1 MQNPSAPQIL
11 LASASRYRQG
21 LLDRF
26 LDDYET
32 VTPDVDE
39 SPEPGEN
46 PEALAG
52 RLARKKAETVSS
64 TRQGALIIGADQL
77 AVLDG
82 TVLGKPGD
90 HQKAVEQLLAA
101 SGKAVRFLTAVCVL
115 DPASHRRYEHIDTTT
130 VRFRQFDR
138 RLADAYL
145 HHDKPYD
152 CAGSFKIEGAGFV
165 LFESVTTDDPTA
177 LIGLPMIWLAGT
189 LQELDYLLPRSG
201 ECAPGRAGKSRPAET
216 RPRPP
221 LRVSS
226 FPAANP
232 LQETIE
238 VIRQRRSKMQFI
250 TAVIGKRYRLG
261 VQKQAPE
268 PEFLHRRI
276 DLGITVTLVSR

>member
-1 MQNPSAPQIL
+1 MQNPSAPRIL

-32 VTPDVDE
+32 VTPGIDE
-39 SPEPGEN
+39 SAEPGED
-46 PEALAG
+46 PETLTR

-64 TRQGALIIGADQL
+64 ASRDALIIGADQL
-77 AVLDG
+77 AVLDDA
-82 TVLGKPGD
+82 VLGKPGD

-101 SGKAVRFLTAVCVL
+101 SGKAVTFLTAVCVL
-115 DPASHRRYEHIDTTT
+115 DPDSRRRYEHTDKTT

-145 HHDKPYD
+145 RHDKPYD

-189 LQELDYLLPRSG
+189 LQELGYLLP
-201 ECAPGRAGKSRPAET
+201 
-216 RPRPP
+216 
-221 LRVSS
+221 
-226 FPAANP
+226 
-232 LQETIE
+232 
-238 VIRQRRSKMQFI
+238 
-250 TAVIGKRYRLG
+250 
-261 VQKQAPE
+261 
-268 PEFLHRRI
+268 
-276 DLGITVTLVSR
+276 